1 MIGGETVLE
10 VKGISKYF
18 PGVQALKDIDLDIK
32 RGEVHAVIGENGA
45 GKSTLM
51 KVLTGVYQKD
61 KGEYLFE
68 GLPVENPTVQQTIK
82 MGLSCIYQELTIV
95 PLLDVARNLYLGSL
109 PLKKSGIIDY
119 KKLYSDSREVL
130 KMLGMDLSPA
140 TIMRYLSV
148 ASHQMIEIG
157 RAVIR
162 NAKVIIMDEP
172 TSSLTTRETQIL
184 FRVIRSLTEKGIAV
198 FYISHK
204 LEELTEIAD
213 RISVFRDGQK
223 VATFNNDEE
232 VTHEKIIGLM
242 IGRKIENYFNK
253 QQCRIGDVVLEA
265 KHLTRAGVFEDVS
278 FSVRSGEV
286 FGFFGLIG
294 AGRSEVMRAIFGIDK
309 LDSGEIYINGIKQRC
324 TSPKKA
330 IRAGIG
336 LVPEDRRGQGLIL
349 KLDVKTNETL
359 IKITEINTLG
369 IIDRAGEEEAALKLK
384 EQLDIKTPSL
394 RKIVGELSGGNQQ
407 KVVMSKWLMMNP
419 RVLVFDE
426 PTRGIDVG
434 AKSEIYRLIN
444 GLAARGVA
452 VVVISSELP
461 EILGISDRII
471 TMHEGRVTG
480 EMESSKTDSREV
492 MRGALGGRR
501 EADAV

>member
-1 MIGGETVLE
+1 
-10 VKGISKYF
+10 
-18 PGVQALKDIDLDIK
+18 
-32 RGEVHAVIGENGA
+32 
-45 GKSTLM
+45 
-51 KVLTGVYQKD
+51 VYQKD

-119 KKLYSDSREVL
+119 KKLYSDSRDVL
-130 KMLGMDLSPA
+130 EMLGMDLSPR
-140 TIMRYLSV
+140 TVMRDLSV
-148 ASHQMIEIG
+148 AAHQMIEIG

-162 NAKVIIMDEP
+162 NVKVIIMDEP
-172 TSSLTTRETQIL
+172 TSSLTARETRIL
-184 FRVIRSLTEKGIAV
+184 FQVIRSLAQKGIAI

-204 LEELTEIAD
+204 LEELIEISD

-223 VATFNNDEE
+223 VATFNNGKE
-232 VTHEKIIGLM
+232 VTREKIIGHM

-265 KHLTRAGVFEDVS
+265 KHLTRAGAFEDVS

-286 FGFFGLIG
+286 LGFFGLIG
-294 AGRSEVMRAIFGIDK
+294 AGRSEVMSAVFGIDRF
-309 LDSGEIYINGIKQRC
+309 DSGDIFINGVKQRYR
-324 TSPKKA
+324 SPKQA

-359 IKITEINTLG
+359 IKITEINTFG
-369 IIDRAGEEEAALKLK
+369 IIDRAREEEAAVKLK

-419 RVLVFDE
+419 RVLIFDE

-452 VVVISSELP
+452 VIVVSSELP
-461 EILGISDRII
+461 EVLGISDRIV

-480 EMESSKTDSREV
+480 EMETSGTNSQEV
-492 MRGALGGRR
+492 MHVALGGRR
-501 EADAV
+501 KADAV